1 MGFGNDNRVV
11 DIWYRKRFWLHKARN
26 DNSDMSTTV
35 VRIQCANNQILVL
48 DPPYKSLQFTTFL
61 RVYPHSRVH
70 WGHARRHE
78 KRSLERMT
86 VERADYTQE
95 MDCYYFDSWSV
106 DTRNVCRSW
115 LILMRQLN
123 IVVFGIFATFT
134 VPFRLVLSVEHEPEI
149 AGPTAPATAST
160 RHWQPGIFPLPW
172 IKTVC
177 FRYSDNRT
185 TADSWKCS
193 TTDHFTDLVS
203 NRCMP
208 TIFQSIVTTFVCT
221 STTFANAKWQSAGWS
236 WWPVV
241 PLFSRRY
248 CEYSISKLYFISKL
262 DPWCRSSNQCWW

>member
-1 MGFGNDNRVV
+1 
-11 DIWYRKRFWLHKARN
+11 
-26 DNSDMSTTV
+26 
-35 VRIQCANNQILVL
+35 
-48 DPPYKSLQFTTFL
+48 
-61 RVYPHSRVH
+61 
-70 WGHARRHE
+70 
-78 KRSLERMT
+78 
-86 VERADYTQE
+86 
-95 MDCYYFDSWSV
+95 MDCHYFDSWSV

-115 LILMRQLN
+115 LVLMRQLN

-149 AGPTAPATAST
+149 AGPTATATAST
-160 RHWQPGIFPLPW
+160 RHWQPGIFPLPL

-177 FRYSDNRT
+177 FRHSDNRT

-193 TTDHFTDLVS
+193 TSYHFTDLVS

-241 PLFSRRY
+241 PLFSEGIVSTVSPNY
-248 CEYSISKLYFISKL
+248 ISFQSLTHGAGLQINADGNKSIQNWNYPIFLQVMYFPYSLPDKKYE
-262 DPWCRSSNQCWW
+262 